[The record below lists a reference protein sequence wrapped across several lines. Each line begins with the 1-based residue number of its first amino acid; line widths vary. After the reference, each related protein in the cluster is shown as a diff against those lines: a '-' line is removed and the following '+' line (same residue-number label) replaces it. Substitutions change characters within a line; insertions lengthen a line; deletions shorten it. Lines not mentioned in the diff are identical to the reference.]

1 MRRQR
6 PLRVALVGPSPEHM
20 GGTGVLIRMLLRRGP
35 SAGIA
40 ARAVVTD
47 TMPSFL
53 PAALDRVRYLR
64 TGLRFAAYLTRLIRD
79 TPQVEVIHAFASAGI
94 NFLLEPLPAII
105 IGRLLGKRVILNY
118 HTGQAERHLRRWS
131 RLVRWAAA
139 KADVFV
145 VPSQYLHEIFL
156 RAGMM
161 TTVVPNFV
169 EVPDDLTAEPAGPVI
184 VNTRALEPLYDI
196 PTTLRAFAL
205 VQGRYPDARLLLVA
219 RGSRER
225 HYRVLAAEL
234 GLRGVEFVGG
244 VSHDDIPR
252 YLSQAALFLNSS
264 RIDNQPLSILEAFA
278 CGVPVVTTAAGGIT
292 DIVQHGETG
301 MLAPVGDDRALS
313 EHACAVLGDERLA
326 QRLVAGGRAALAA
339 HRWEALRDQWLE
351 VYGARRHEF
360 GGAHHSIGEIWR
372 KALRAG
378 PAGILHRVL
387 QIPYDRMERRAA
399 GRHAAQPDVAPR
411 PVEAGG
417 TPLLGGLADIATTL
431 EIAQAR
437 FPQACAAAISAADRA
452 AAHHFTLFGSMEVDA
467 GPRINWLRD
476 PATGTVVPLRFWRD
490 LGIHGSEVGNIRV
503 LWELNRQQPLLDV
516 ARAYRLTGDP
526 RYAEEAL
533 AQMRSWLEQN
543 PHLMGPN
550 WMSALEVAL
559 RAITWLWV
567 RWLLQPSEALD
578 SRADG
583 EIIAAL
589 RRAGEYIERHLS
601 YTFAP
606 NTHLLGEPLGL
617 LYLGATLPDLPQA
630 RRWFKLGRRLLIRE
644 VRQQVLADGVYFEH
658 STWYHRFATDMCLH
672 AAVVCERAG
681 QPLPPTTLARVQQML
696 ECLAALGARAG
707 TVIPMG
713 DEDGGRL
720 LPLAHLPAHDFRDT
734 MALGAVLFG
743 RGDFK
748 PEGSAPA
755 EAVVWL
761 LGPRGLEAYD
771 RLESAPVRGG
781 CVTLPSAGL
790 VIMQNG
796 RDLQLAFDG
805 GDAARDWSAHDHA
818 DALSVQLRSAEGPM
832 LIDPGTFTYDGSR
845 EWREYFRSTAAHNT
859 LVIDGRSQQQPNG
872 LFGWR
877 HRGSIRRRDCIVGPD
892 FDMVEG
898 AYRYAEGL
906 VHTRRVF
913 FVKSAYWIIQDS
925 VTGTGT
931 HDLDL
936 WFHFPPCRAQIDATG
951 RCVAHTAGGE
961 LVIALLGA
969 DAQAQIVEGATDPIQ
984 GWASDGFQRKTAAPA
999 LCYTLRASLP
1009 VGMITLVAPCADG
1022 EGPVI
1027 TALPRIEGSPAGTA
1041 VAVQWPERC
1050 DRIVLPPT
1058 PELGEA
1064 RRA

>member
-1 MRRQR
+1 MTAPRTV
-6 PLRVALVGPSPEHM
+6 RVALVGPSPEHM

-47 TMPSFL
+47 TLPSWL

-64 TGLRFAAYLTRLIRD
+64 TGLRFAAYLTRLTR
-79 TPQVEVIHAFASAGI
+79 TAPQVEVIHAFASAGI

-118 HTGQAERHLRRWS
+118 HTGGAEGHLRRWS

-139 KADVFV
+139 KADLFV
-145 VPSQYLHEIFL
+145 VPSQYLREVFL
-156 RAGMM
+156 RAGIV

-169 EVPDDLTAEPAGPVI
+169 EVPDDLTAGPAGPVI

-205 VQGRYPDARLLLVA
+205 VQARFPDASLLLVA
-219 RGSRER
+219 RGSQER
-225 HYRVLAAEL
+225 YHRALAAEL
-234 GLRGVEFVGG
+234 GLRGVEFIGG

-278 CGVPVVTTAAGGIT
+278 CGVPVVTTAAGGIP

-301 MLAPVGDDRALS
+301 MLAPVGDHRALG
-313 EHACAVLGDERLA
+313 EHACEVLGNERLA
-326 QRLVAGGRAALAA
+326 RRLVRGGRAAVAA

-360 GGAHHSIGEIWR
+360 GRARNSVGEIWR

-378 PAGILHRVL
+378 PAGIWHRVL
-387 QIPYDRMERRAA
+387 QIPYDRMERRVA
-399 GRHAAQPDVAPR
+399 GRHAAHPDAPPR
-411 PVEAGG
+411 TVGVEG
-417 TPLLGGLADIATTL
+417 TALLPAPADIAATL
-431 EIAQAR
+431 ELAQAR
-437 FPQACAAAISAADRA
+437 FPQACTAAISAADRA
-452 AAHHFTLFGSMEVDA
+452 VAHRFTLFGSMEVDA
-467 GPRINWLRD
+467 GPQINWLRD

-490 LGIHGSEVGNIRV
+490 LEIHGAEVGNIRV
-503 LWELNRQQPLLDV
+503 LWELNRQHSLLDV

-526 RYAEEAL
+526 RYAEEAV

-550 WMSALEVAL
+550 WISALEVAL
-559 RAITWLWV
+559 RAITWLWI
-567 RWLLQPSEALD
+567 RWLLRSSEALD
-578 SRADG
+578 PRTDAD
-583 EIIAAL
+583 IIAAL
-589 RRAGEYIERHLS
+589 RRAGGYIERHLS

-644 VRQQVLADGVYFEH
+644 VRQQVLADGFYFEH
-658 STWYHRFATDMCLH
+658 SSWYHRFATDMCLH

-681 QPLPPTTLARVQQML
+681 QPLPPATLAHVQRML

-707 TVIPMG
+707 NVIPMG
-713 DEDGGRL
+713 DEDGGQL
-720 LPLAHLPAHDFRDT
+720 LPLAHLPARDFRDT
-734 MALGAVLFG
+734 MALGAALFR
-743 RGDFK
+743 RGDLK

-755 EAVVWL
+755 EAVLWL
-761 LGPRGLEAYD
+761 LGSKGLQAYD
-771 RLESAPVRGG
+771 RLESTPGRDG
-781 CVTLPSAGL
+781 CVTLPGVGL
-790 VIMQNG
+790 VIIQDG
-796 RDLQLAFDG
+796 RGLQLTFDA

-818 DALSVQLRSAEGPM
+818 DALSIQLRSAEGPM

-859 LVIDGRSQQQPNG
+859 LVIDGRSQQRPNG

-877 HRGSIRRRDCIVGPD
+877 DRGSIRRRDLTADCGCNV
-892 FDMVEG
+892 VEG
-898 AYRYAEGL
+898 AFRYADGL

-913 FVKSAYWIIQDS
+913 FIRSSTWVIQDL
-925 VTGTGT
+925 VTGTGA
-931 HDLDL
+931 HDLEL
-936 WFHFPPCRAQIDATG
+936 WFHFPPCAVQLDAAG
-951 RCVAHTAGGE
+951 RCVAHTAGGR
-961 LVIALLGA
+961 LVIAPLGIN
-969 DAQAQIVEGATDPIQ
+969 AQARIVEGATDPIQ
-984 GWASDGFQRKTAAPA
+984 GWASDGFQSKTAAPA
-999 LCYTLRASLP
+999 LCYSLRASLP
-1009 VGMITLVAPCADG
+1009 MELVTLVAPCADG
-1022 EGPVI
+1022 DAPAI
-1027 TALPRIEGSPAGTA
+1027 TALPRTQGSPAGTA
-1041 VAVQWPERC
+1041 IAVRWPDRC
-1050 DRIVLPPT
+1050 DHIQLPPG
-1058 PELGEA
+1058 PEPGVN
-1064 RRA
+1064 RFT